1 MPGLYFVLKSK
12 PNIRA
17 INVKMDSLYF
27 SITGIFGV
35 TKMIANGTF
44 SPGLT

>member
-1 MPGLYFVLKSK
+1 MYFVLKSK

-27 SITGIFGV
+27 SKGITSIFGV

-44 SPGLT
+44 SPDLT